1 MSINQLIA
9 GGIQLPRFESPMNM
23 MAQLSQLES
32 AREANELRKMQ
43 MAQMQRQ
50 QEQEMGLMNAL
61 QSGQPLSLQQAL
73 LGGRTGLSAFELQQ
87 GQLEAQR
94 KKAEAERLQRAVPF
108 AVAAQRAVNTPV
120 QSPGESDSLLMG
132 ARQELAD
139 FGISGPEIDQ
149 RFASLQLLGTPEARR
164 EGLMTLV
171 SSIPGLEEM
180 LTAQSQRRAA
190 VGKTEAEVRKL
201 NVEAGQVGRPQQ
213 FAPPELLRLMEAR
226 DALPEG
232 SPARAEL
239 QKRIEA
245 LGKPSGVTIETPV
258 PVVDPRTGQVTYATR
273 QEALGKT
280 PPQFMEGLTPR
291 ERQNREAKLPAAKT
305 AVTAFDAKS
314 DKLASQIEELIAH
327 PGLNQITGLLGG
339 RIVGITNE
347 GRRAEALYKSIVAQ
361 GGFSELQAMRDAST
375 TGGALGQ
382 VSNQEGQYLRDA
394 FGVLQRTQSTEDLQK
409 GLRDALGAIRSAQQ
423 RTREA
428 FEDTYAYREGAAPA
442 VAPPSRGSVGAEAP
456 TGAGRQTA
464 LPMPTK
470 KEDAVA
476 GQVYQT
482 SRGPARWDGKQ
493 FIPVSE

>member
-9 GGIQLPRFESPMNM
+9 GGIQLPRFESPINM
-23 MAQLSQLES
+23 MAQLSQLEA
-32 AREANELRKMQ
+32 AREANELRRMQMLKMQ
-43 MAQMQRQ
+43 RE
-50 QEQEMGLMNAL
+50 QEQEMELMNAL
-61 QSGQPLSLQQAL
+61 QSGQPLSFPQAAR
-73 LGGRTGLSAFELQQ
+73 GGRTGLSAFELQQ
-87 GQLEAQR
+87 KQLEAQR
-94 KKAEAERLQRAVPF
+94 KREEAQRSERFVPF
-108 AVAAQRAVNTPV
+108 AVAARRAVNTPV
-120 QSPGESDSLLMG
+120 ETLEESDSLLMG

-139 FGISGPEIDQ
+139 LGISSPEIDKK
-149 RFASLQLLGTPEARR
+149 FVSLKLLGTPEGRR
-164 EGLMTLV
+164 EGLETLL
-171 SSIPGLEEM
+171 SSIPGLEQTLAARQKEAAGIDKTKAETSK
-180 LTAQSQRRAA
+180 LNLEAAQ
-190 VGKTEAEVRKL
+190 VGK
-201 NVEAGQVGRPQQ
+201 PQQ
-213 FAPPELLRLMEAR
+213 FAPPEILRLMAAR
-226 DALPEG
+226 DAIPEG
-232 SPARAEL
+232 SSARAEL
-239 QKRIEA
+239 QKRIDA

-291 ERQNREAKLPAAKT
+291 ERQNREAKFPAAKT

-394 FGVLQRTQSTEDLQK
+394 FGVLQRTQSTEDLQR
-409 GLRDALGAIRSAQQ
+409 GLRDALSALQSAKQ

-428 FEDTYAYREGAAPA
+428 FEDTYAYREGAAPT
-442 VAPPSRGSVGAEAP
+442 VAPSSRGLVGGERTPTATTSGGLYSVSDIDAELRRR
-456 TGAGRQTA
+456 G
-464 LPMPTK
+464 
-470 KEDAVA
+470 
-476 GQVYQT
+476 GQ
-482 SRGPARWDGKQ
+482 
-493 FIPVSE
+493 

>member
-1 MSINQLIA
+1 MSVNQLIA
-9 GGIQLPRFESPMNM
+9 AGIQQPRFESPLNM
-23 MAQLSQLES
+23 MAQLSQLVA
-32 AREANELRKMQ
+32 AREANELRRMQ

-61 QSGQPLSLQQAL
+61 QSDQPLSFQQAVR
-73 LGGRTGLSAFELQQ
+73 GGRTGLSAFELQQ

-94 KKAEAERLQRAVPF
+94 KRAEAEQLRRAVPF
-108 AVAAQRAVNTPV
+108 AVAARRAVNTPA
-120 QSPGESDSLLMG
+120 QSPEESDSLLMG

-139 FGISGPEIDQ
+139 LGIGGPEIDQ

-164 EGLMTLV
+164 EGLMTLL
-171 SSIPGLEEM
+171 SSIPGLEQT
-180 LTAQSQRRAA
+180 LAA
-190 VGKTEAEVRKL
+190 RQKEAAGIGKTEAETRKL
-201 NVEAGQVGRPQQ
+201 DLEAAQVGRPQQ
-213 FAPPELLRLMEAR
+213 FAPPEILRLMAAR
-226 DALPEG
+226 DEMPEG

-239 QKRIEA
+239 QTRIDA
-245 LGKPSGVTIETPV
+245 LGRPSGVTIETPV

-305 AVTAFDAKS
+305 AVSAFDAKT
-314 DKLASQIEELIAH
+314 DKLTSQIEELINH

-339 RIVGITNE
+339 RIVGVTDA

-394 FGVLQRTQSTEDLQK
+394 FAVLQRTQSTEDLQR
-409 GLRDALGAIRSAQQ
+409 GLRDALSALQSAKQ

-464 LPMPTK
+464 LPMPTR

-482 SRGPARWDGKQ
+482 ARGPARWDGKQ